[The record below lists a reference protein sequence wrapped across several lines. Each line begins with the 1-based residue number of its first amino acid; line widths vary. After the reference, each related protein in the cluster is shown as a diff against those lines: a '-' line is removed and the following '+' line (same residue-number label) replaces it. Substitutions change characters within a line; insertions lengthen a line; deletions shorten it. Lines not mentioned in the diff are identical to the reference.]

1 MYDKLVIKFKVIDTK
16 ILNTSGLVSKSQ
28 CNLDK
33 KTLRRRLKCWHK
45 MPNARG
51 AEDWLQQK
59 NHRDWKRNLIVFW
72 LVATAALS
80 GTVTEIE
87 NKIPGITNLDILD
100 HGTT

>member
-16 ILNTSGLVSKSQ
+16 ILNTSVLVSKAQ

-51 AEDWLQQK
+51 LKTDYNRK
-59 NHRDWKRNLIVFW
+59 I
-72 LVATAALS
+72 
-80 GTVTEIE
+80 TEIE
-87 NKIPGITNLDILD
+87 NEILLFF
-100 HGTT
+100 G